1 VEYDRVCFRLVAGFF
16 GRVTPHMTHIHQL
29 RFGIVLLFVFFPR
42 IAAAEKDDA
51 LPASKA
57 LEALFDSEWEWTLR
71 EDPLFATHLGDPRYN
86 DRWPDVTLETFER
99 RHAHRQDVLKQLAAI
114 DPAKLSANDRL
125 NYRLFRRQ
133 FELDVEEFPFH
144 WHLIPLNQREG
155 IQDAGS
161 LADVLRLAT
170 LKDYSD
176 WLIRLDTFPKYLD
189 DTIILMRE
197 GIRQKMLLPRIV
209 MERVPHQIARQIVD
223 NPQQSLF
230 FKPFKKFPE
239 EIPEGERELLIAAG
253 RRAISGKIVPAYRRF
268 AEFFEKEY
276 LPACL
281 PEVGAWQLPRGKE
294 LYEFRARQFTTT
306 DLTPQEIH
314 EIGQREVR
322 RIRAEME
329 AIVRQVGFQG
339 TFKQFL
345 DHLRADPQFYF
356 KDPNELLAAY
366 LVVCKKIDPQLPRL
380 FRKLPRIPYGIEPI
394 PEHIAPDTT
403 TAYYRQPSADGSRAG
418 TFFVNLYRPEVRP
431 KYEMEALS
439 LHEAVPGHHLQ
450 IALATELEG
459 LPTFRRF
466 TSFTAYVEGWALYAE
481 RLGSDLGLY
490 RDPYSKFGQ
499 LTYEM
504 WRAVR
509 LVVDTGMHSMH
520 WARQQAIE
528 FFADNTAKTE
538 VDIVNEVDRYI
549 AWPGQALAYKI
560 GELKIRE
567 LRGRAE
573 KELGDKFDIREF
585 HDVIL
590 RHGAVPLDVLE
601 ELVLAWL
608 ADRK

>member
-1 VEYDRVCFRLVAGFF
+1 MKHSQPLRLGFVIAF
-16 GRVTPHMTHIHQL
+16 VLFP
-29 RFGIVLLFVFFPR
+29 GI
-42 IAAAEKDDA
+42 IAATEKDEA
-51 LPASKA
+51 ASAAKT
-57 LEALFDSEWEWTLR
+57 LDSLFNAEWEWALR
-71 EDPLFATHLGDPRYN
+71 EDPLSATHLGDPRYN
-86 DRWPDVTLETFER
+86 DRWPDVSLATFER
-99 RHAHRQDVLKQLAAI
+99 RHVHRQDVLKQLDAI
-114 DPAKLSANDRL
+114 DPAKLSADDRL

-133 FELDVEEFPFH
+133 YELDVEEFPFH

-170 LKDYSD
+170 LKDYQD
-176 WLIRLDTFPKYLD
+176 WQTRLETFPKYLD
-189 DTIILMRE
+189 DTIILMRQGMKE
-197 GIRQKMLLPRIV
+197 RILLPRVI
-209 MERVPHQIARQIVD
+209 MERVPHQIARQIVE
-223 NPQQSLF
+223 NPEQSLF
-230 FKPFKKFPE
+230 YKPFRKFPNE
-239 EIPEGERELLIAAG
+239 VAVADRLALIAAA
-253 RRAISGKIVPAYRRF
+253 RHAISQRIVPAYRRF
-268 AEFFEKEY
+268 AEFFDNEY

-281 PEVGAWQLPRGKE
+281 PQVGAWQLPRGKE

-306 DLTPQEIH
+306 NLTPSQIH

-322 RIRAEME
+322 RIRLEME

-345 DHLRADPQFYF
+345 DHLRTDPQFYF

-366 LVVCKKIDPQLPRL
+366 LVVCKKIDPQLPKL
-380 FRKLPRIPYGIEPI
+380 FRKLPRIPYGVEPI

-403 TAYYRQPSADGSRAG
+403 TAYYRQPSADGSRAE
-418 TFFVNLYRPEVRP
+418 TYFVNLYRPEVRP

-481 RLGSDLGLY
+481 RLGTDLGLY

-509 LVVDTGMHSMH
+509 LVVDTGMHSMQ
-520 WARQQAIE
+520 WTRQQAIE

-538 VDIVNEVDRYI
+538 LDVINEVDRYI
-549 AWPGQALAYKI
+549 SWPGQALAYKI

-567 LRGRAE
+567 LRSRAE
-573 KELGDKFDIREF
+573 QELGDKFDVREF
-585 HDVIL
+585 HDVVL
-590 RHGAVPLDVLE
+590 RQGAVPLDVLE
-601 ELVLAWL
+601 ELVLEWL